1 MGCGGHQSMG
11 HECWEAGTLGQGSG
25 WTNVTTEAA
34 PFSVSHRAEWLS
46 LLCAFVLFSIVSL
59 LIKKTSLLLF
69 MACKAPHLPPAFY
82 FIVISVKLKLFDAF
96 ANVIQCPVRSSL
108 LRSKFI
114 IFWIPASI
122 HSRNYKLSKEAISS
136 TLSNHRQVIH
146 LLVTVCL
153 RQGLR

>member
-69 MACKAPHLPPAFY
+69 MACKAPHLP
-82 FIVISVKLKLFDAF
+82 FI
-96 ANVIQCPVRSSL
+96 L
-108 LRSKFI
+108 L
-114 IFWIPASI
+114 
-122 HSRNYKLSKEAISS
+122 L
-136 TLSNHRQVIH
+136 
-146 LLVTVCL
+146 
-153 RQGLR
+153 